1 MSSHTLFR
9 IFSNEQKDIHY
20 TAVLLKNGT
29 YLEVKNPDTNNTK
42 VVYQT
47 LEEWAK
53 AHNSNINNIINS
65 EVSQSKTNNLKFNII
80 SGNIN
85 TKTNLTGK
93 FVWDVWYYHIIKTFD
108 KSLLKNTEVI
118 EAFNAFIDMYL
129 KYKDKVNIQTFHL
142 FQKYDKAEI
151 YNPKNLS
158 YHKYFSING
167 ETHESEWC
175 GLCWSS
181 QNSYKISRN
190 PEMEKEDYTMRSEIT
205 ECYKKFYDL
214 ISPTI
219 LPKMEKKF
227 KVLTAYKKIMEE
239 IPVHKIYKN
248 RINVLQIKLY
258 YRIKEMEGL
267 QDDIKVSEEKSTVYK
282 HRVDN
287 YFEIIKNNSTDDE
300 AIILLDKI
308 EKLYNR

>member
-53 AHNSNINNIINS
+53 AHNSNINDITNS

-108 KSLLKNTEVI
+108 KSLLKNSEVI

-158 YHKYFSING
+158 YHKYFSFSG
-167 ETHESEWC
+167 ETHESKWC

-181 QNSYKISRN
+181 KISYKISIN
-190 PEMEKEDYTMRSEIT
+190 PEIQKEDYTMRSEIT

-239 IPVHKIYKN
+239 IQTHKIYKK

-258 YRIKEMEGL
+258 YKIKEMESL

-287 YFEIIKNNSTDDE
+287 YFEIIKNNSTDEE
-300 AIILLDKI
+300 ANILLEKI
-308 EKLYNR
+308 ENLYNR